1 MSRNKENN
9 PLSTAQQQQQQQR
22 TAAIASLHRT
32 LPSDEFFT
40 DSLIDDSRIS
50 NSSYIPSPVKSGPVK
65 PRRALGA
72 SKVLQI
78 GKDSGNRT
86 SRTSLSDYTAARTS
100 KQLKPSPKLTRR
112 KSPSPAR
119 TNGLSTPPHSRHDPR
134 LTSPP
139 PEFSSPPGGLHES
152 YQRIADEE
160 DLAATERDVDSEE
173 EEIDGGDQQD
183 TFETNL
189 DVNPTGDGMATEQ
202 SEPAQFSQQLTPV
215 RSPSPAHAEVQNPM
229 DDPVE
234 SLSEPPTLD
243 FLKNE
248 LSDRILAAKLTP
260 HVVDRAKDRA
270 RLEKLRQS
278 RIPINFG
285 EKGKEDQV
293 NGEPRRS
300 DLASVTSRGPISFDN
315 VLAVD
320 ANALHRTYSDTSAD
334 LDPQKRVKA
343 FRRATR
349 PSVAQTAPGDD
360 DGSDT
365 PPELRERERL
375 VAFSKYSRK
384 KKEDNEQSEIPRPA
398 SVPKVSA
405 FSRAHARP
413 RPHGTPS
420 EVIDDQVQPDDPTV
434 ASIAS
439 TVSEPLPGTTQQP
452 DKDRATRTFIARW
465 RKEAAERRAVKTR
478 DDADRSESQIDW
490 AAVGADVALPSI
502 EKSSTP
508 QETPPRIVASSIHKQ
523 TSMDRMR
530 KWENDFT
537 GLSFQ
542 VSESPPVR
550 TRPNLSDTLREKEI
564 EDLAKQALTT
574 NRLDEIREKD
584 PNVIVRKT
592 SRNFSPLE
600 RKSTLPESQDNSPVV
615 DKAQLKNMGEA
626 VPDTPVVV
634 YRSSSGGTDKS
645 KSSQRSMP
653 DSLDQLQR
661 LARAVSTTP
670 KPSPPAQDLSIALQD
685 ASAVPLPSSEDD
697 LKSQSSLADHDEVH
711 NKKKVAETPRVM
723 GAWTDTILPD
733 TVKTRNQTQKI
744 TKYAQTPH
752 VNAGGWIETPLP
764 MGERM
769 ANVQIPRIVEEET
782 EELMNEE
789 IPNDNPAAA
798 HIERDTIP
806 QTTPVIE
813 QPEPKV
819 EPKKEEVVLPKSA
832 LTNVLN
838 EAKQKRLVSQDIPD
852 AHRED
857 TDTLNLGDAT
867 IQSFED
873 LLTDAADITAD
884 LTSLIKA
891 GAEEEVLALK
901 EKNKLTASLGL
912 DDDNST
918 ASEVAF
924 IGHLTSRMERLMSN
938 LHEARKGIARLEQKV
953 SHTPPITLAELEQ
966 MRTLGAVEDPN
977 QACTRCGR
985 SHHDISHVH
994 PSKETVTIS
1003 SFMAIPI
1010 AHTTFTLPIPLLFHP
1025 RTASQD
1031 KHRNR
1036 LIGFL
1041 PGSPTWLGYLT
1052 FSVWIWYILECFLA
1066 EIYARP
1072 LYAERYVWPT
1082 RPEPEFPFVLPTM
1095 LYRWCISGI
1104 LENMLI
1110 MPVVTV
1116 LGVVWRLVMAVCKI
1130 IGMWLG
1136 LWDGFV
1142 DDDKATSIMATATKS
1157 AVQAVRSLVGG
1168 PAAADPV
1175 GMEGLSMMNDEI
1187 L

>member
-9 PLSTAQQQQQQQR
+9 PLSTAQR
-22 TAAIASLHRT
+22 NAAIAPLHRT

-50 NSSYIPSPVKSGPVK
+50 DVSHIPSPVKTGPVK
-65 PRRALGA
+65 PRRALGT
-72 SKVLQI
+72 SKALQT
-78 GKDSGNRT
+78 GKDSGNRST
-86 SRTSLSDYTAARTS
+86 RTSLFDYTAARTS
-100 KQLKPSPKLTRR
+100 RHLKPSPKLSRR

-119 TNGLSTPPHSRHDPR
+119 TNGLTTPPHSRHGPP
-134 LTSPP
+134 LNSPT
-139 PEFSSPPGGLHES
+139 EFSSPPGGLHES

-173 EEIDGGDQQD
+173 DEINGGNQQD

-189 DVNPTGDGMATEQ
+189 DMSPTREGIV
-202 SEPAQFSQQLTPV
+202 SEPAHVSQQLTPV
-215 RSPSPAHAEVQNPM
+215 QSSSPSRANMQSPV
-229 DDPVE
+229 DDRVE

-248 LSDRILAAKLTP
+248 LTDRVLAAKLTP

-285 EKGKEDQV
+285 EKSNEDQL
-293 NGEPRRS
+293 NGEHRRNG
-300 DLASVTSRGPISFDN
+300 LASVASRGPISFDN
-315 VLAVD
+315 VLAVHT
-320 ANALHRTYSDTSAD
+320 NGLHRTYSETSAD

-349 PSVAQTAPGDD
+349 PGVNSIAPEDD

-365 PPELRERERL
+365 PPELREKERL
-375 VAFSKYSRK
+375 VAFSKSSRP
-384 KKEDNEQSEIPRPA
+384 KKENNEDSETQRPA
-398 SVPKVSA
+398 SVPKVLA
-405 FSRAHARP
+405 FSRAYGRP

-420 EVIDDQVQPDDPTV
+420 ETMEDQGLPDDPTV

-439 TVSEPLPGTTQQP
+439 TVSEPLPGTTPHP
-452 DKDRATRTFIARW
+452 DEDRATRSFLARW
-465 RKEAAERRAVKTR
+465 RKETAERRAAKAREDT
-478 DDADRSESQIDW
+478 DPSESQIDW
-490 AAVGADVALPSI
+490 AAAAADIPLPSI

-508 QETPPRIVASSIHKQ
+508 QDTPPKSMPSSIKTQ
-523 TSMDRMR
+523 RSMDRMR

-550 TRPNLSDTLREKEI
+550 TRTNLNDTLREKEI
-564 EDLAKQALTT
+564 EDLARQAVTT
-574 NRLDEIREKD
+574 NRLDKIREKD

-592 SRNFSPLE
+592 SRNFSPQE
-600 RKSTLPESQDNSPVV
+600 RKSAPPEPQETSPKADNV
-615 DKAQLKNMGEA
+615 DLKDLGEA
-626 VPDTPVVV
+626 VPNTPVVV
-634 YRSSSGGTDKS
+634 YRSSSSSTDKS

-670 KPSPPAQDLSIALQD
+670 RPSPATHELSLVLDD
-685 ASAVPLPSSEDD
+685 ASAVPLPTLEDD
-697 LKSQSSLADHDEVH
+697 LKSQSSLADHDNID
-711 NKKKVAETPRVM
+711 NKKKVAETPRVT
-723 GAWTDTILPD
+723 GGWTDTILPD
-733 TVKTRNQTQKI
+733 TVKTRNQTQRV

-764 MGERM
+764 NGDRVP
-769 ANVQIPRIVEEET
+769 NIQIPRIVEEET
-782 EELMNEE
+782 EELVTGETPTDVAAADGMEHNA
-789 IPNDNPAAA
+789 PPPAA
-798 HIERDTIP
+798 
-806 QTTPVIE
+806 PVE
-813 QPEPKV
+813 EPGSKIA
-819 EPKKEEVVLPKSA
+819 PKKEEVILPKSA

-838 EAKQKRLVSQDIPD
+838 EAKQKRLVSHDITDPPRD
-852 AHRED
+852 EN
-857 TDTLNLGDAT
+857 DTLNLGDAT

-891 GAEEEVLALK
+891 GAEEEVLALR
-901 EKNKLTASLGL
+901 ERNKLTAPIAL
-912 DDDNST
+912 DEDTSS

-953 SHTPPITLAELEQ
+953 SHTPSMSLTGPDQQ
-966 MRTLGAVEDPN
+966 MQALVAVEDPN
-977 QACTRCGR
+977 QPCVRCGR
-985 SHHDISHVH
+985 SNDDISHLPH
-994 PSKETVTIS
+994 QKEPVAIS
-1003 SFMAIPI
+1003 SFMALPI
-1010 AHTTFTLPIPLLFHP
+1010 AYTTFTLPIPLLFHP

-1031 KHRNR
+1031 NKRRNR
-1036 LIGFL
+1036 FIDVL

-1052 FSVWIWYILECFLA
+1052 FSIWIWYILECVLA

-1072 LYAERYVWPT
+1072 LYAERYIWPT
-1082 RPEPEFPFVLPTM
+1082 QPEPEFPFVLPTM
-1095 LYRWCISGI
+1095 LYRWI
-1104 LENMLI
+1104 LGGSLGSMLI
-1110 MPVVTV
+1110 APVVTV
-1116 LGVVWRLVMAVCKI
+1116 SSVVWRLIVAVCKVM
-1130 IGMWLG
+1130 GMWLG
-1136 LWDGFV
+1136 WWDGFV
-1142 DDDKATSIMATATKS
+1142 DDDRTRSIMATATKS
-1157 AVQAVRSLVGG
+1157 AAQAVKSLISG
-1168 PAAADPV
+1168 PSGANPIE
-1175 GMEGLSMMNDEI
+1175 MEGLRMMNDEI